1 LTGLHFIPTVTADS
15 KQTLTPTAI
24 RHRSRNRG
32 RPIPEPERAFRI
44 NEKIAV
50 PLVRVIDDQGV
61 NLGDLTVPAAV
72 AIAQERGLD
81 LVEVNPKADPP
92 TCRLIDYGKFRYQE
106 NKKSAKTKAKRV
118 EVKGIRLTAKIG
130 SGDLQMRQRQA
141 MAFLAEGHKVKIEL
155 IMRGRENAHA
165 DLSTRNIQDFVAS
178 LGDKIVIEQLVSR
191 TGNRL
196 STVIASRH

>member
-1 LTGLHFIPTVTADS
+1 
-15 KQTLTPTAI
+15 
-24 RHRSRNRG
+24 
-32 RPIPEPERAFRI
+32 
-44 NEKIAV
+44 V

-141 MAFLAEGHKVKIEL
+141 LAFLAEGHKVKIEL

-196 STVIASRH
+196 STVIACRL